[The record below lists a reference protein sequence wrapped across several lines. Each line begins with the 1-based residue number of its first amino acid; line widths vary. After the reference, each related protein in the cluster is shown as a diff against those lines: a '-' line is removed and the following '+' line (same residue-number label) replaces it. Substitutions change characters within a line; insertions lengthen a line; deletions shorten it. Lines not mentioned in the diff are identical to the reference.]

1 VIEEKR
7 YPNRRLPNGTWEC
20 GPKGGSAIW
29 FKGKLVHL
37 KRGGQSLKADWKSV
51 AGHLGAVDESIQT
64 LSTEQSPLYDR
75 EGVRVDEFGARMDAI
90 VNDLLWLHEGDSHVP
105 KVLNA
110 LREILSANDDEA
122 KKKLLEF
129 SRRIRATRAL
139 ISSLSKGPRHSF
151 FCELKR
157 LAQELGQPPTKG
169 GLGKALGWNASRLK
183 KILLATGFDW
193 LPTKKRGPAPKPK
206 PPRRKR
212 PQ

>member
-1 VIEEKR
+1 
-7 YPNRRLPNGTWEC
+7 
-20 GPKGGSAIW
+20 
-29 FKGKLVHL
+29 
-37 KRGGQSLKADWKSV
+37 
-51 AGHLGAVDESIQT
+51 
-64 LSTEQSPLYDR
+64 LYDR

-157 LAQELGQPPTKG
+157 LAQELGEPPTKG
-169 GLGKALGWNASRLK
+169 ELGKALGLDAAQLQ
-183 KILLATGFDW
+183 KICRATGFDW
-193 LPTKKRGPAPKPK
+193 LPTKKRGPKPK
-206 PPRRKR
+206 PLGRKR
-212 PQ
+212 P